1 MSLRPGYSWSATT
14 YGGDKNTQLRNQ
26 MTRLFRC
33 QVELIYEEDSD
44 SE

>member
-1 MSLRPGYSWSATT
+1 MVASS
-14 YGGDKNTQLRNQ
+14 DKYTQHRNQ

-33 QVELIYEEDSD
+33 QVELIYQDEEDSD